1 MDKNLLNVTGG
12 QPGSSKESNIVK
24 LEKGRLKVPLKP
36 GRGLLDWIRLSN
48 ASRMTSHPLVASV
61 DYIELSKHCS
71 EHDCWILLF
80 DTVYDVTRYLEFH
93 PGGIPQLMRAAGS
106 DATELFNELHRWVNY
121 KSMLKNCV
129 IGPFV
134 GQREKLKPPRAL
146 ADDTEQIGST
156 NNLN

>member
-1 MDKNLLNVTGG
+1 
-12 QPGSSKESNIVK
+12 
-24 LEKGRLKVPLKP
+24 
-36 GRGLLDWIRLSN
+36 
-48 ASRMTSHPLVASV
+48 MTSHPQIASV
-61 DYIELSKHCS
+61 DHIELSKHCS

-134 GQREKLKPPRAL
+134 GQREKLEPPRAL
-146 ADDTEQIGST
+146 AADNVQIGST